1 MLTSNSLFDNFC
13 VTLKMSKML
22 CSLGMKLIYHILQ
35 YMNKFEQRK
44 VNTSRDLHV

>member
-13 VTLKMSKML
+13 VTLKML
-22 CSLGMKLIYHILQ
+22 RSLGMKLIYHILQ
-35 YMNKFEQRK
+35 YMNKLEQRK